1 MLECLKFSRDFVKS
15 PPTLLPV
22 FLLYFLQI
30 ASVHDFW
37 MEENLLK
44 RFYKL
49 LNWSCSTLIEHFRC
63 TFTWENH
70 LLLCHLNPQGPLIEE
85 KCEENWAPLL
95 IIIFVMVSFEVYLNF
110 EMSDWLIT
118 VMIMLMKNAS
128 DSSLEKVMI
137 RHQIFRFFWIF
148 ILFKFLMKKCW
159 IGMHSVWKSLKKSH
173 SKFICKLFKNDFSC
187 CFLISTYFSKS
198 LFRLFHRP
206 Q

>member
-1 MLECLKFSRDFVKS
+1 MLNNAQMSQVFSWLCEISADS
-15 PPTLLPV
+15 SSC

-95 IIIFVMVSFEVYLNF
+95 IMIIFVMVSFTSILKWAIGW
-110 EMSDWLIT
+110 SQWWLCSWKMHRI
-118 VMIMLMKNAS
+118 LALK
-128 DSSLEKVMI
+128 KVMRMRDI
-137 RHQIFRFFWIF
+137 RIQ
-148 ILFKFLMKKCW
+148 M
-159 IGMHSVWKSLKKSH
+159 
-173 SKFICKLFKNDFSC
+173 
-187 CFLISTYFSKS
+187 
-198 LFRLFHRP
+198 
-206 Q
+206 

>member
-1 MLECLKFSRDFVKS
+1 MLKYLQVFSW
-15 PPTLLPV
+15 LCEI
-22 FLLYFLQI
+22 FLLLADSSSCFFFPYSTFFRLHQFTI
-30 ASVHDFW
+30 FW

-95 IIIFVMVSFEVYLNF
+95 IIFVMVSFEVYLNF

-148 ILFKFLMKKCW
+148 ILFNFLMKKCW
-159 IGMHSVWKSLKKSH
+159 IGMHSVWKITQKVS
-173 SKFICKLFKNDFSC
+173 FKIHF
-187 CFLISTYFSKS
+187 KM
-198 LFRLFHRP
+198 
-206 Q
+206 

>member
-1 MLECLKFSRDFVKS
+1 MLKCLKFSRDFVKS

-95 IIIFVMVSFEVYLNF
+95 IIIFVMVSFTSILKWAIGW
-110 EMSDWLIT
+110 SQWWLCSWKMHRILALKKWWYD
-118 VMIMLMKNAS
+118 I
-128 DSSLEKVMI
+128 
-137 RHQIFRFFWIF
+137 RFFGFFEYSFFSTFWWRNVELECIVF
-148 ILFKFLMKKCW
+148 E
-159 IGMHSVWKSLKKSH
+159 KSLKKSH

-198 LFRLFHRP
+198 LFHRP